1 LDTEDVDPDT
11 IQKSLLELLSPF
23 DTKNIDPDE
32 FRKSFLE
39 LCNAPHSSAD
49 TAPFVPPNYVHV
61 EFELNHTTGMSRHS
75 SVSSLNEQ
83 SPLIS
88 PQVQAERTI
97 DSDVEDSR
105 LSESL
110 TYDVTSVES
119 KSSWYLFLLVL
130 SIGGLQI
137 VWSVEFSNGSPY
149 LLSLGMSKS
158 LLAFVWIAGPLSGA
172 LVQPYIGI
180 RSDNCRISWGKRKP
194 FMIAGG
200 GATIVALLALAWTR
214 EMVGGFLGLFGAA
227 SDSHGVKV
235 TAIVVAI
242 LFMYLLDFA
251 INTGKMQFPSC

>member
-1 LDTEDVDPDT
+1 
-11 IQKSLLELLSPF
+11 
-23 DTKNIDPDE
+23 
-32 FRKSFLE
+32 
-39 LCNAPHSSAD
+39 
-49 TAPFVPPNYVHV
+49 
-61 EFELNHTTGMSRHS
+61 MSRHS
-75 SVSSLNEQ
+75 PEPSLHEQ

-88 PQVQAERTI
+88 PQLGAERTEN
-97 DSDVEDSR
+97 SEVEDSH

-110 TYDVTSVES
+110 TYDVGRLES

-137 VWSVEFSNGSPY
+137 VWSVELSNGSPY

-200 GATIVALLALAWTR
+200 GATVVALLALAWTR
-214 EMVGGFLGLFGAA
+214 EMVGGFLGLFGV
-227 SDSHGVKV
+227 SRDSHGVKV
-235 TAIVVAI
+235 TVIVVAI

-251 INTGKMQFPSC
+251 INTGKMSCLSL